1 MAVTPVASA
10 ATSTTLASTNGA
22 RQGIKI
28 VNTDA
33 NRLYVLFDP
42 NQAAT
47 SSVYSF
53 YLDTGDVHEEAGP
66 NLYRDKI
73 VGIWAADG
81 SGNAN
86 VTEW

>member
-1 MAVTPVASA
+1 MAVTRVASA
-10 ATSTTLASTNGA
+10 ATSTTIVSTNGS

-28 VNTDA
+28 TNTDA
-33 NRLYVLFDP
+33 NTLYLLFDP
-42 NQAAT
+42 NGVAT
-47 SSVYSF
+47 TSLYS
-53 YLDTGDVHEEAGP
+53 LALNNGDTWEDAGE
-66 NLYRDKI
+66 NVYRDKI

>member
-1 MAVTPVASA
+1 MPVTQVASGI
-10 ATSTTLASTNGA
+10 SSVTLAATNGA

-28 VNTDA
+28 ANTDA
-33 NRLYVLFDP
+33 NRLYVLLDP
-42 NQAAT
+42 NGTAT
-47 SSVYSF
+47 SGLYSF
-53 YLDTGDVHEEAGP
+53 YLDTGDVWEDCGE
-66 NLYRDKI
+66 NVYRDKI

>member
-1 MAVTPVASA
+1 MAVTQVASA
-10 ATSTTLASTNGA
+10 ASSTTIAATNGT
-22 RQGIKI
+22 RRGIKI

-33 NRLYVLFDP
+33 NRLYLLFDP

-47 SSVYSF
+47 TSLYSM
-53 YLDTGDVHEEAGP
+53 YLDTGDCWEDQGENV
-66 NLYRDKI
+66 YRDKI